1 VALRR
6 PGQPRAR
13 PTLRAGADGYA
24 AIDPVSLPPGRY
36 AIGLVA
42 WQGDVDRYANA
53 CTVTAG
59 AGLTLEAGAYHEGYW
74 LAYPEQRVAFE
85 DGGVSFLGPSFLY
98 VEG

>member
-1 VALRR
+1 DVPSRYQAPASYRE
-6 PGQPRAR
+6 GFW
-13 PTLRAGADGYA
+13 YA

-74 LAYPEQRVAFE
+74 LAYPEQRVA
-85 DGGVSFLGPSFLY
+85 
-98 VEG
+98 